1 MVARL
6 IHRHAIA
13 DRHYPGASAGQL
25 RDLLPNDI
33 ALFGAEAESA
43 RAIRDAAHGVEC
55 ASEGSARSVDLG
67 NLMEPAD
74 QLPAVLKLIIGRGAR
89 PVMLGGD
96 AGLASVFAQGLARA
110 FASAARAIILLSPR
124 LDVRLPQADGHP
136 ALAIGTTR
144 LISKSSHDAWR
155 KAGGDIIPAA
165 SFDIAT
171 LDAALRKL
179 AESVSE
185 ASLLVDLGVID
196 TGYAS
201 GVTVRNVGGL
211 TPNAAIEAAARVG
224 AHFDL
229 RGLAFLNLA
238 PERDPRG
245 HSERIAA
252 VIGQRVLAQVKAR
265 QAA

>member
-13 DRHYPGASAGQL
+13 DRHYPGARAERLQ
-25 RDLLPNDI
+25 DLLPGDI
-33 ALFGAEAESA
+33 ALFGADAASA
-43 RAIRDAAHGVEC
+43 RAIRDAAHGIEA

-74 QLPAVLKLIIGRGAR
+74 QLAAALELMIGRGAH

-96 AGLASVFAQGLARA
+96 AGLGAALAAGLARPPNSGA
-110 FASAARAIILLSPR
+110 PVIILLSPR
-124 LDVRLPQADGHP
+124 LDIRLPPATA

-155 KAGGDIIPAA
+155 AAGGEIIPAA
-165 SFDIAT
+165 RFDFDQ
-171 LDAALRKL
+171 LDKALQKL
-179 AESVSE
+179 GNSASE
-185 ASLLVDLGVID
+185 AALLVDLSVID
-196 TGYAS
+196 TGYAA
-201 GVTVRNVGGL
+201 GAVMRNVGGL
-211 TPNAAIEAAARVG
+211 GPVEAIEAAAHVASR
-224 AHFDL
+224 FDL
-229 RGLAFLNLA
+229 GGLAFLNLA

-252 VIGQRVLAQVKAR
+252 MIGQRVLAQVKAR